1 MTLPRVLDAATLP
14 LQGRHLIEAS
24 AGTGKT
30 HTLTDLYLRLV
41 VEAGREVD
49 QILVV
54 TFTKA
59 ATADMKAR
67 IRRRLLQAQA
77 VFTGVRPPAD
87 AVERALWDSA
97 ADPAQCV
104 RQLDAALM
112 VFDRAAVF
120 TLHGFCLSALCD
132 HAFSAGLPTH
142 LALSIEEDKA
152 FAAVARDLWRRMEGV
167 LDDPCR
173 AFGLRR
179 AGLTPKQLLEDLR
192 LRQRHPLAQLN
203 PLPSS
208 PQPEA
213 VAWADLEAALQAF
226 RPQWRNAGGA
236 LRQLLLDSPALK
248 RQTYKAEKITCW
260 CDALD
265 RLGDLPALDLDALQL
280 LDEQAEGWAALTP
293 TRLAACIK
301 KGHVAPEHPLFEAIA
316 GLLGAWE
323 RMGEAWRA
331 AARIQRRDAL
341 EEAVARLQ
349 ADQQRR
355 GEMGFSDLTLRLRTA
370 LQGANGGRLASI
382 LRARFPVALIDEFQD
397 TDPAQFDV
405 FRALYP
411 DSSGADGTA
420 LVLIGDP
427 KQAIYGFRGADVH
440 AYLAARGELGAPW
453 VLAHNWRSV
462 PALITGVNA
471 VFSGREDPFRLPG
484 IRFHAV
490 KPGREDGPRLAAP
503 GSAAALQFALLPGS
517 VEAPLDKTKAI
528 QAAAEWTAAE
538 VARLLAA
545 AARGEAWLGERP
557 LRGGDVAVL
566 VRTHGQGQEVADA
579 LRARGVGF
587 ARRTQESVYAT
598 AEAQDLERVL
608 RAVLMPTR
616 LNWLKGALAT
626 ALLDGTLPG
635 ILELDRDELALERLL
650 ERFQSHHETWQ
661 QRGFMPMWQSLM
673 AVHGVAAR
681 LLARPDGERM
691 LTNVQHLAELLH
703 DAAMREHLGP
713 KALFNRLATL
723 RQSPERGGETALLR
737 LESEDDLVRIE
748 TIHVSKGLQY
758 PVVFCPMLWSAPK
771 PVDSSCSDML
781 CYHDPEHGEAR
792 LELAPET
799 HPAAREQAQVE
810 SLSEELRLAYVAL
823 TRAEARCYVVDGSV
837 KDRDRSALG
846 WLLAGAEPEA
856 AWAQRASAC
865 PEAIAAWMPMAPI
878 DGDILGRL
886 ARPNVVARLPQ
897 RRVPTPR
904 VVTSF
909 SALWGGAPDA
919 MADHDDRP
927 DGPGSVFAPLEPSPH
942 GFPRGTAAGRALHA
956 ILERWSWAES
966 EDANALAALT
976 REALAQEGLEC
987 HWERVVVDWLQQVV
1001 NTPLGPEGLRLAQ
1014 ILPAQQA
1021 REMAFAF
1028 SLDGLDRRRLD
1039 ALIARVDPLW
1049 TARRFHAPSVLE
1061 GVLRGVIDLVFAHEG
1076 RYYLVDY
1083 KSNWLG
1089 PQADDYTPEAL
1100 AVAMAGGG
1108 YTAQALIYA
1117 LALHRHLRARLPD
1130 YDVARDFGGVYYL
1143 FLRGMAPE
1151 APGRGVMRLCPDRAM
1166 LAQLDALM
1174 AGRREA

>member
-1 MTLPRVLDAATLP
+1 VNAPRILDAATLP

-41 VEAGREVD
+41 VENGRAVE

-59 ATADMKAR
+59 ATAEMKTR
-67 IRRRLLQAQA
+67 IRRRLLQARD
-77 VFTGVRPPAD
+77 VFTGARRPVDP
-87 AVERALWDSA
+87 VERALWDGA

-112 VFDRAAVF
+112 GFDRAAVF
-120 TLHGFCLSALCD
+120 TLHGFCLSALRD

-142 LALSIEEDKA
+142 LTLSAEED
-152 FAAVARDLWRRMEGV
+152 AAITRTARDLWRRLEGA

-179 AGLTPKQLLEDLR
+179 AGLTPMQLLEDLR

-203 PLPSS
+203 PLPLS
-208 PQPEA
+208 PQSEELT
-213 VAWADLEAALQAF
+213 WADLEAALQTF
-226 RPQWRNAGGA
+226 QTRWRDGGGEV
-236 LRQLLLDSPALK
+236 RHLLLDSPALN
-248 RQTYKAEKITCW
+248 RTTYKPEKITRW
-260 CDALD
+260 CDALG
-265 RLGDLPALDLDALQL
+265 RLGKMPALDLDALQL
-280 LDEQAEGWAALTP
+280 LDEQAKDWAALTP
-293 TRLAACIK
+293 LGLAGRIK
-301 KGHVAPEHPLFEAIA
+301 KGHAAPEHPLFEAIA
-316 GLLGAWE
+316 GLLDAWE
-323 RMGEAWRA
+323 RMGEAWQA
-331 AARIQRRDAL
+331 AVRSQRRDAL

-355 GEMGFSDLTLRLRTA
+355 GEMGLSDLTLRLRTA
-370 LQGANGGRLASI
+370 LQGAGGDRLASA

-411 DSSGADGTA
+411 DPTGTDGTA

-440 AYLAARGELGAPW
+440 AYLAARGELGVPW

-462 PALITGVNA
+462 PPLIAGVNA

-484 IRFHAV
+484 IRFYAV
-490 KPGREDGPRLAAP
+490 KPGREDGPQLTAP
-503 GSAAALQFALLPGS
+503 GSTAALQFALLPGS
-517 VEAPLDKTKAI
+517 TDAPLNKGEAN

-538 VARLLAA
+538 IARLLAA
-545 AARGEAWLGERP
+545 AARGEACLGERP

-566 VRTHGQGQEVADA
+566 VRTHGQGQAVADA
-579 LRARGVGF
+579 LRAHGVSF

-598 AEAQDLERVL
+598 TAAQDLERVL

-626 ALLDGTLPG
+626 VLLDGTLPS
-635 ILELDRDELALERLL
+635 ILELDQDELALERLL

-661 QRGFMPMWQSLM
+661 RRGFMPMWQSLM
-673 AVHGVAAR
+673 AAHGVAAR
-681 LLARPDGERM
+681 LLARSDGERM

-703 DAAMREHLGP
+703 DAEMREHLGP
-713 KALFNRLATL
+713 EALFNRLATL
-723 RQSPERGGETALLR
+723 RQSPEQGGEAALLR

-758 PVVFCPMLWSAPK
+758 PVVFCPTLWCASK
-771 PVDSSCSDML
+771 TVDSARPGML

-792 LELAPET
+792 LELAPEI
-799 HPAAREQAQVE
+799 HPAAREQAE
-810 SLSEELRLAYVAL
+810 LELLGEDLRLAYVAL
-823 TRAEARCYVVDGSV
+823 TRAQARCYVVDGSI
-837 KDRDRSALG
+837 KERDRSALG
-846 WLLAGAEPEA
+846 WLLPGAEPNA
-856 AWAQRASAC
+856 AWAQRAPGC
-865 PEAIAAWMPMAPI
+865 PEAIGAWMAVAPV
-878 DGDILGRL
+878 DGDAL
-886 ARPNVVARLPQ
+886 AVPVRPTVVARIPQ
-897 RRVPTPR
+897 RRVPPPR

-909 SALWGGAPDA
+909 SALWGGVSEAV
-919 MADHDDRP
+919 ADHDDRTG
-927 DGPGSVFAPLEPSPH
+927 GPGGVFAPLEPSPH
-942 GFPRGTAAGRALHA
+942 GFPRGASAGRALHA
-956 ILERWSWAES
+956 ILERWSWAEGTG
-966 EDANALAALT
+966 ALAALT
-976 REALAQEGLEC
+976 REALAQEGLAR
-987 HWERVVVDWLQQVV
+987 HWEPVVVDWLQQVV
-1001 NTPLGPEGLRLAQ
+1001 NTPLGTDGLRLAQ
-1014 ILPAQQA
+1014 VLPAQQA

-1028 SLDGLDRRRLD
+1028 PLDGLDRRRLD
-1039 ALIARVDPLW
+1039 ALIARADPLW
-1049 TARRFHAPSVLE
+1049 TARGYHAPPVLD
-1061 GVLRGVIDLVFAHEG
+1061 GALRGFIDLVFAHEG

-1089 PQADDYTPEAL
+1089 PQAGDYTPEAL

-1117 LALHRHLRARLPD
+1117 LALHRHLRSRLPD
-1130 YDVARDFGGVYYL
+1130 YDVERDFGGVHYL
-1143 FLRGMAPE
+1143 FLRGMAPD
-1151 APGRGVMRLCPDRAM
+1151 APGRGVMRLYPDRAT
-1166 LAQLDALM
+1166 LAQLDALV

>member
-1 MTLPRVLDAATLP
+1 MIAPRVLDAATLP
-14 LQGRHLIEAS
+14 LHGRHLIEAS

-41 VEAGREVD
+41 VEAGRAVE

-59 ATADMKAR
+59 ATAEMKAR
-67 IRRRLLQAQA
+67 IRRRLLQAHA
-77 VFTGVRPPAD
+77 VFTGARPPAD
-87 AVERALWDSA
+87 AVERALWDGA

-112 VFDRAAVF
+112 GFDRAAVF

-142 LALSIEEDKA
+142 LVLSTDES
-152 FAAVARDLWRRMEGV
+152 AAITRVARDMWRRLEGA

-179 AGLTPKQLLEDLR
+179 KGLTPKQLLEDLR

-203 PLPSS
+203 PLPMSS
-208 PQPEA
+208 QSEA
-213 VAWADLEAALQAF
+213 LAWAEMEAALQAF
-226 RPQWRNAGGA
+226 QAQWRNADGA
-236 LRQLLLDSPALK
+236 VRHLLLDSPALN
-248 RQTYKAEKITCW
+248 RQTYKPEKITHW

-265 RLGDLPALDLDALQL
+265 RLGDMPALDLDALQL
-280 LDEQAEGWAALTP
+280 LDEQAKDWTALTP
-293 TRLAACIK
+293 AVLAGRIK
-301 KGHVAPEHPLFEAIA
+301 KGHAAPEHPLFGAIA
-316 GLLGAWE
+316 ELLGAWG
-323 RMGEAWRA
+323 RMEEAWQA
-331 AARIQRRDAL
+331 AVRIRRRDAL

-370 LQGANGGRLASI
+370 LQGASGGRLASA

-411 DSSGADGTA
+411 DPSGADGTA

-471 VFSGREDPFRLPG
+471 VFSGREDPFRLPD
-484 IRFHAV
+484 IRFYAV
-490 KPGREDGPRLAAP
+490 KPGREDGPRLTAP
-503 GSAAALQFALLPGS
+503 GSAAALQFVLLPGS
-517 VEAPLDKTKAI
+517 ADAPLDKGKAS

-545 AARGEAWLGERP
+545 AARGEACLGERP

-566 VRTHGQGQEVADA
+566 VRTHAQGQAVADA

-626 ALLDGTLPG
+626 ALLGGALPS
-635 ILELDRDELALERLL
+635 ILELDRDELALEQLL

-661 QRGFMPMWQSLM
+661 RRGFMSMWQSLM
-673 AVHGVAAR
+673 AIHGVAAR

-713 KALFNRLATL
+713 EALFNRLAGL
-723 RQSPERGGETALLR
+723 RQFPERGGEAALLR

-758 PVVFCPMLWSAPK
+758 PVVFCPTLWSALT
-771 PVDSSCSDML
+771 PVASARTEML
-781 CYHDPEHGEAR
+781 CYYDSEHGEAR

-799 HPAAREQAQVE
+799 HPAAREQAELE
-810 SLSEELRLAYVAL
+810 SLGEDLRLAYVAL
-823 TRAEARCYVVDGSV
+823 TRAQARCYVVDGSI
-837 KDRDRSALG
+837 KDRDHSALG
-846 WLLAGAEPEA
+846 WLLPGTEPAA
-856 AWAQRASAC
+856 AWAQRAPGC
-865 PEAIAAWMPMAPI
+865 PEAVGAWVAVAPV
-878 DGDILGRL
+878 DGETL
-886 ARPNVVARLPQ
+886 ATPVRPRVVARIPQ
-897 RRVPTPR
+897 RRVPAPR

-909 SALWGGAPDA
+909 SALWGGASDA
-919 MADHDDRP
+919 VADHDDRTG
-927 DGPGSVFAPLEPSPH
+927 GPGGVFAPLEPSRH
-942 GFPRGTAAGRALHA
+942 GFPRGAAAGRALHA
-956 ILERWSWAES
+956 ILERWSWTEGAG
-966 EDANALAALT
+966 ALAALT
-976 REALAQEGLEC
+976 REALAQEGLAH
-987 HWERVVVDWLQQVV
+987 HWEEVVMDWLQQVV
-1001 NTPLGPEGLRLAQ
+1001 NTPWGPDGLRLAAV
-1014 ILPAQQA
+1014 LPAQQA

-1028 SLDGLDRRRLD
+1028 SLEGLDRRRLD

-1049 TARRFHAPSVLE
+1049 TARGFHASPVLD
-1061 GVLRGVIDLVFAHEG
+1061 GVLRGVIDLVFAHDG
-1076 RYYLVDY
+1076 RYYLADY

-1089 PQADDYTPEAL
+1089 PQAGDYTPEAL

-1117 LALHRHLRARLPD
+1117 LALHRHLRSRLPD

-1166 LAQLDALM
+1166 LTQLDALM